1 MEIRSFEVD
10 IDKGILKINGNK
22 VEDPTIVT
30 LPGPDGW
37 PLRRAFNLEK
47 RNPEEFN
54 RIEVTAKNADSEK
67 TSRSQQEERAE
78 KAELIHLHTKESSE
92 GPEVYLDD
100 KMLHHIE
107 NMEIKSSVITGT
119 AELLMKMKVKYP

>member
-10 IDKGILKINGNK
+10 IDKGILKINGKK
-22 VEDPTIVT
+22 VEDPMIVT

-37 PLRRAFNLEK
+37 PLRRAFNPEK

-54 RIEVTAKNADSEK
+54 RIEVTAKKADSGG

-78 KAELIHLHTKESSE
+78 KAELIHLHTKESPE

-100 KMLHHIE
+100 KKLHHIE
-107 NMEIKSSVITGT
+107 SIEIKSSVISGT